1 MTGGVRVIVF
11 AKALIP
17 GQVKTRLAAGIGTDA
32 ATRVYRALV
41 ADTIGSIFSAPG
53 LAGTLACAPA
63 PDAFLSDLAAR
74 RGLDLDSQ
82 RGAGLFE
89 RLCDATH
96 AARARGAGCVLFI
109 GSDTPTLPRPFVD
122 RAAARVAAGADV
134 VFGPSH
140 DGGYTLVALGPRVDP
155 EVLFRDVPW
164 DTDRALSATRA
175 NAAHAGWRVGFV
187 PTWYDIDDPADLEYL
202 RGHLASL
209 DPASPDGAPET
220 RRVLADLPRR
230 PN

>member
-1 MTGGVRVIVF
+1 MTGGVRVVVF
-11 AKALIP
+11 AKAPIP
-17 GQVKTRLAAGIGTDA
+17 GQVKSRLAAGIGTDA

-41 ADTIGSIFSAPG
+41 ADTIGSIFGTPG

-89 RLCDATH
+89 RLCDATR
-96 AARARGAGCVLFI
+96 AARARGADCVLFI
-109 GSDTPTLPRPFVD
+109 GSDTPTLPRVLVD

-140 DGGYTLVALGPRVDP
+140 DGGYTLVALGPRVEPD
-155 EVLFRDVPW
+155 VLFRDVPW
-164 DTDRALSATRA
+164 DSDRALEATRA
-175 NAAHAGWRVGFV
+175 NAARAGRRRAGRSRVPPRPPRFPRPRVAGRRAGN
-187 PTWYDIDDPADLEYL
+187 PPGA
-202 RGHLASL
+202 RG
-209 DPASPDGAPET
+209 SPPPLKLTA
-220 RRVLADLPRR
+220 AAR
-230 PN
+230 PC